1 MSLSLP
7 VSPSGAPID
16 PLLVDR
22 ATGRQL
28 AEGVRV
34 VAGPAADARMRRR
47 FERSSRSDR
56 KHKEIAMSIVADVD
70 PAPLGARRPSGPAA
84 RGAAQDR
91 TVVCLTPA
99 TALEDPS
106 AVRANGVASARKPRR
121 SHWAR
126 ARNRDQGART

>member
-70 PAPLGARRPSGPAA
+70 PAPPPREARRKTRLWFVSHRRQRWRTRAPSAP
-84 RGAAQDR
+84 
-91 TVVCLTPA
+91 
-99 TALEDPS
+99 TALAAGGRPH
-106 AVRANGVASARKPRR
+106 RGQWGWR
-121 SHWAR
+121 
-126 ARNRDQGART
+126 